1 MTGGDLPSDPD
12 RGASDGPGR
21 HSAERHA
28 PEHRYPL
35 AEQIPTEVLDAE
47 VHRLERLR
55 QKSLPVR
62 LVGYLRLGGPGFMN
76 AALTLGA
83 GTLTATMLS
92 GAIFGYRLMWL
103 TWVSMGLG
111 VFMMAAM
118 ARFTCRGGFAVVE
131 VQNRYHGWIVGSLM
145 TALVGTVF
153 TAVVF
158 NFGQYSLGTHL
169 LESLTPLLGF
179 ELPRQLNWIL
189 YMGLTSWLVLS
200 YGRRAGR
207 GARFVETFMKLGIA
221 VMLVCFGICLLV
233 VGVDWRGALQGIF
246 VPWLPSGGPGLDLFI
261 ASSAAAIGVMD
272 WFFFNY
278 AGLARGWGRRHE
290 SLARFDIAFGLLV
303 PFVLVN
309 FIVASVFAATL
320 FKQGLQPA
328 TAQELAG
335 SLVPLL
341 GPTWAPVLFYIGF
354 LAVPI
359 TTTVV
364 MSVAGAMALHAAM
377 GWDPDTDS
385 WRWRLSALLPQ
396 VGFVAVWYPNPIAL
410 IIVLS
415 AFLALS
421 NNIVGWSFFLLLND
435 RRVLGADRSRSYLW
449 NLGILL
455 QITLLNSVAI
465 LYVFNRLGWW
475 A

>member
-1 MTGGDLPSDPD
+1 MIGDRTS
-12 RGASDGPGR
+12 RA
-21 HSAERHA
+21 
-28 PEHRYPL
+28 HRYPL
-35 AEQIPTEVLDAE
+35 AEEIPVEVLDAE
-47 VHRLERLR
+47 VRRLERLR
-55 QKSLPVR
+55 ARPLPLR
-62 LVGYLRLGGPGFMN
+62 LAGYLRLGGPGFMN

-83 GTLTATMLS
+83 GTLTATMLAAS
-92 GAIFGYRLMWL
+92 TFGYSLMWL

-111 VFMMAAM
+111 VFMMMAM

-131 VQNRYHGWIVGSLM
+131 VQNRYHGWIVGSMM

-153 TAVVF
+153 VGLVF
-158 NFGQYSLGTHL
+158 SFGQYSLGTHL
-169 LESLTPLLGF
+169 IESLTPFLGF
-179 ELPRQLNWIL
+179 EFPRQINWVL
-189 YMGLTSWLVLS
+189 YMALTTWLILS
-200 YGRRAGR
+200 YGRRSGG
-207 GARFVETFMKLGIA
+207 GAQRVETAMKIGILI
-221 VMLVCFGICLLV
+221 MLVCFGICLLV
-233 VGVDWRGALQGIF
+233 VGVDWRAALRGIF
-246 VPWLPSGGPGLDLFI
+246 VPWLPPGGPGLDLFI
-261 ASSAAAIGVMD
+261 ASSAASIGVMD

-290 SLARFDIAFGLLV
+290 SLARFDITVGLFV

-320 FKQGLQPA
+320 FRQGLQPQ
-328 TAQELAG
+328 TAQELATA
-335 SLVPLL
+335 LMPLL
-341 GPTWAPVLFYIGF
+341 GPTWAPVLFYLGF

-359 TTTVV
+359 TTTVA
-364 MSVAGAMALHAAM
+364 MSIATAMGLHAAM
-377 GWDPDTDS
+377 GWQPDTSS

-396 VGFVAVWYPNPIAL
+396 VGFLAVWFPDPIWL
-410 IIVLS
+410 IIVIS

-449 NLGILL
+449 NLGVLL
-455 QITLLNSVAI
+455 QISLLNSVAI

>member
-1 MTGGDLPSDPD
+1 MTDA
-12 RGASDGPGR
+12 ASQT
-21 HSAERHA
+21 A
-28 PEHRYPL
+28 HRYPI
-35 AEQIPTEVLDAE
+35 AEQIPQQVLDAE
-47 VHRLERLR
+47 VQKLEGLRRQALPLRLA
-55 QKSLPVR
+55 
-62 LVGYLRLGGPGFMN
+62 GYLKLGGPGFMN

-83 GTLTATMLS
+83 GTLTATMLA
-92 GAIFGYRLMWL
+92 GATFGYRLMWL
-103 TWVSMGLG
+103 TWVAMGLG
-111 VFMMAAM
+111 VFMMMAV

-131 VQNRYHGWIVGSLM
+131 EQNRYHGWIVGSLM

-153 TAVVF
+153 VAVTF

-169 LESLTPLLGF
+169 MESLTPLLGF
-179 ELPRQLNWIL
+179 EFPRQINWVL

-207 GARFVETFMKLGIA
+207 GARFVETAMKVGIA
-221 VMLVCFGICLLV
+221 IMLVCFGICLVV
-233 VGVDWRGALQGIF
+233 VGVNWSEALHGLF
-246 VPWLPSGGPGLDLFI
+246 VPWLPPGGPGLDLFI

-290 SLARFDIAFGLLV
+290 SLARFDIIFGLFI
-303 PFVLVN
+303 PFILVN

-320 FKQGLQPA
+320 FQQGTQPG
-328 TAQELAG
+328 TAQELAA

-341 GPTWAPVLFYIGF
+341 GPTWAPVLFYVGF

-359 TTTVV
+359 TTTVG
-364 MSVAGAMALHAAM
+364 MSIACAMALHAAM
-377 GWDPDTDS
+377 GWQPDTRS
-385 WRWRLSALLPQ
+385 WRWKLSALLPQ
-396 VGFVAVWYPNPIAL
+396 IGFIAVWYPNPIWL
-410 IIVLS
+410 IIVIG
-415 AFLALS
+415 AFLALT

-435 RRVLGADRSRSYLW
+435 RRVLRADRSRSYLW

-455 QITLLNSVAI
+455 QITLLNGVAI
-465 LYVFNRLGWW
+465 LYIFNRLGWW

>member
-1 MTGGDLPSDPD
+1 VTDE
-12 RGASDGPGR
+12 AS
-21 HSAERHA
+21 HSKHL
-28 PEHRYPL
+28 YPL
-35 AEQIPTEVLDAE
+35 AEQIPAEVLDAE
-47 VHRLERLR
+47 VAELDRLR
-55 QKSLPVR
+55 GQPVVRR
-62 LVGYLRLGGPGFMN
+62 LAGYFRLGGPGFMN

-83 GTLTATMLS
+83 GTLTATMLA
-92 GAIFGYRLMWL
+92 GATFGYRLMWL
-103 TWVSMGLG
+103 TWVSVGLA
-111 VFMMAAM
+111 VFMMMAV
-118 ARFTCRGGFAVVE
+118 ARFACRGGFAVVE

-153 TAVVF
+153 VAVTF

-169 LESLTPLLGF
+169 VESLTPLLGF
-179 ELPRQLNWIL
+179 EFPRQINWVL

-207 GARFVETFMKLGIA
+207 GARFVETAMKVGIA
-221 VMLVCFGICLLV
+221 IMLLCFGVCLVV
-233 VGVDWRGALQGIF
+233 VGVKWREALHGIF

-261 ASSAAAIGVMD
+261 ASSAAAVGVMD

-290 SLARFDIAFGLLV
+290 RLARFDIVAGLFV

-320 FKQGLQPA
+320 FERGLQPG
-328 TAQELAG
+328 TAQELAA
-335 SLVPLL
+335 SLIPLL
-341 GPTWAPVLFYIGF
+341 GPTWAPVLFYVGF

-359 TTTVV
+359 TTTVG
-364 MSVAGAMALHAAM
+364 MSIACAMALHAAL
-377 GWDPDTDS
+377 GWKPDTNS

-396 VGFVAVWYPNPIAL
+396 LGFVAVWYPNPIWL
-410 IIVLS
+410 IIVIA
-415 AFLALS
+415 AFLALT

-465 LYVFNRLGWW
+465 LYIFNRLGWW